1 MNITRENMGKNSWL
15 DTMMLPENLIPNKE
29 QFMQLWNLHPEEHA
43 EVLIYGKRVP
53 IPRWQRSYGRDYK
66 FSGVVSKGY
75 EIPPEL
81 IPYISWAN
89 SLGYGAFSDVHPDA
103 PSGAFDEILLNW
115 YSNGENYIGSHSDDE
130 TSLRK
135 GSPIVTITLCDTED
149 LSILRKFRIRS
160 KDESKKVVKDV
171 LTSNGMVLVMGG
183 DFQKE
188 FKHEIVKMTGEV
200 AKKAAPRISI
210 TLRQFV

>member
-29 QFMQLWNLHPEEHA
+29 TFTKLWNLHPEEHA
-43 EVLIYGKRVP
+43 EVLIYGKLIP

-66 FSGVVSKGY
+66 FSGVVSKGH

-81 IPYISWAN
+81 KPYISWVN
-89 SLGYGAFSDVHPDA
+89 SLGYGT
-103 PSGAFDEILLNW
+103 FDEILLNW
-115 YSNGENYIGSHSDDE
+115 YANGENYIGSHSDDE
-130 TSLRK
+130 SSLKK
-135 GSPIVTITLCDTED
+135 GSPIVTITLCDTND
-149 LSILRKFRIRS
+149 LSILRKFRIRN

-171 LTSNGMVLVMGG
+171 LTSNGMVLIMGG

-188 FKHEIVKMTGEV
+188 FRHEVVKMTGEI

-210 TLRQFV
+210 TLRQFL

>member
-29 QFMQLWNLHPEEHA
+29 TFTKLWNLHPEEHA
-43 EVLIYGKRVP
+43 EVLIYGKMIP

-66 FSGVVSKGY
+66 FSGVVSKGHD
-75 EIPPEL
+75 IPNEL
-81 IPYISWAN
+81 VPYIDWAN
-89 SLGYGAFSDVHPDA
+89 SLEYGSNDG
-103 PSGAFDEILLNW
+103 SKFDEILLNW
-115 YSNGENYIGSHSDDE
+115 YANGENYIGSHSDDE
-130 TSLRK
+130 SQLKK
-135 GSPIVTITLCDTED
+135 GSPIVTITLCDTDD
-149 LSILRKFRIRS
+149 LSILRKFRIRN

-188 FKHEIVKMTGEV
+188 FRHEVVKMTGEI